1 MRARMRDERRKIRGG
16 RRERGRTVNG
26 RRGERKRSEEGA
38 SMDTEILMVWNIR
51 SSSHKTRVK
60 GIQDCTLLGHMGRLT
75 TETLGDMPRA
85 WNHTHQRT
93 YKETH

>member
-1 MRARMRDERRKIRGG
+1 MDRDTG
-16 RRERGRTVNG
+16 TVNG

-75 TETLGDMPRA
+75 TAIQLSPTAGKPA
-85 WNHTHQRT
+85 NHLPSADW
-93 YKETH
+93 